1 MMSTNNQMSVEIP
14 QAVLDEVN
22 QKLQECKTLLAPY
35 LQALTAEERKSLFKM
50 GDKTVA
56 TVQKV
61 KSYLG
66 TNPEFAP
73 SYMETE
79 EFLKDE
85 AVVTGLSPISNLVD
99 QLASDLN
106 DTITL
111 AGSEALNASMLY
123 YGTAKEAAS
132 KGVTTA
138 KPIYEDLSQ
147 RFSKRGS
154 RTFPENQTNNYHT
167 SDKLLFSD
175 ESSRDEIILP
185 YEEENIVFY

>member
-1 MMSTNNQMSVEIP
+1 MMSTNNQISVEIP
-14 QAVLDEVN
+14 QTVLNEVN

-35 LQALTAEERKSLFKM
+35 LKALTADDRKSLFKM

-61 KSYLG
+61 KSYLE

-73 SYMETE
+73 VYMDKD

-85 AVVTGLSPISNLVD
+85 AVVTGLNPISNLVD
-99 QLASDLN
+99 QLASDLS

-111 AGSEALNASMLY
+111 AGSEALMASMLY
-123 YGTAKEAAS
+123 YGTSKEAAS
-132 KGVTTA
+132 KGVATA

-147 RFSKRGS
+147 RFSKRGNKNLS
-154 RTFPENQTNNYHT
+154 E
-167 SDKLLFSD
+167 KK
-175 ESSRDEIILP
+175 
-185 YEEENIVFY
+185 